1 MIAFHLIKVQYD
13 FEQIVF
19 VLMQYLSTELNEW
32 YCYIFEKKNLLLD
45 LVYLDYTT
53 FSIGKITVL
62 SSVSL
67 H

>member
-45 LVYLDYTT
+45 LLYLDYTT

>member
-13 FEQIVF
+13 FEQIAF

-45 LVYLDYTT
+45 LLYLD
-53 FSIGKITVL
+53 
-62 SSVSL
+62 
-67 H
+67 